1 MPNSYHGQTILATPM
16 GPGFF
21 IFFNEIFYDGPRGGM
36 QKHFEVL
43 PRRIYLKK
51 EKGEPVLRWKDI
63 IAPKEEIEII
73 SEEGEAYLVVE
84 GEPPTPKQALKLL
97 PKHELDK
104 KIEEVTVEL
113 KVLKG
118 EAIKILESVVEKEL
132 KKAEMI
138 KLKLIGDDEL
148 LALIII
154 LSEV

>member
-1 MPNSYHGQTILATPM
+1 MDIPYNGQTILTTPM

-51 EKGEPVLRWKDI
+51 EAGEPLLRWKDI
-63 IAPKEEIEII
+63 IAPKEEVEII
-73 SEEGEAYLVVE
+73 SEEGEAYLIIE
-84 GEPPTPKQALKLL
+84 GPPPTPKQALKLL
-97 PKHELDK
+97 PKHELK
-104 KIEEVTVEL
+104 EKIEEVKVEL

-118 EAIKILESVVEKEL
+118 EAIKILEGIVEKEL
-132 KKAEMI
+132 KKAEVV
-138 KLKLIGDDEL
+138 KLKLIEDDEL

-154 LSEV
+154 MSEA